1 MRTTRLSWLL
11 LLASAIALTA
21 VVSVLAPVEDRL
33 QRRGAVAPYMPHRV
47 APETFLE
54 IPKAPREH
62 RWPFREPFLLPDP
75 VRMILY

>member
-11 LLASAIALTA
+11 LLASAVTLTA
-21 VVSVLAPVEDRL
+21 VVAVLAPAEDL
-33 QRRGAVAPYMPHRV
+33 QRRGAAPLYVPHRV

-62 RWPFREPFLLPDP
+62 RWPFHEPFLLPDP

>member
-11 LLASAIALTA
+11 LLASAIALTG
-21 VVSVLAPVEDRL
+21 VVAVLAPAVDL
-33 QRRGAVAPYMPHRV
+33 QRRAAVAPSTPHRV
-47 APETFLE
+47 APGTFLE

-62 RWPFREPFLLPDP
+62 RWPFRDPFLLPDP

>member
-11 LLASAIALTA
+11 LLASAIALTG
-21 VVSVLAPVEDRL
+21 VVAVLAPAVDL
-33 QRRGAVAPYMPHRV
+33 QRRAAVAPYTARRV
-47 APETFLE
+47 APGTFLE
-54 IPKAPREH
+54 IPKVPREH